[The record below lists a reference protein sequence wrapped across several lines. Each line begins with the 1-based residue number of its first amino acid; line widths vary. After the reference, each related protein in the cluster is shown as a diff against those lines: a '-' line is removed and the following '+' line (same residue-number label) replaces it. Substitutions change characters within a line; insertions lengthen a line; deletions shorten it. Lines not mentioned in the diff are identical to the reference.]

1 MFYLILR
8 RLLWAIPTILIV
20 IGIVFVLYQYI
31 PGDPVES
38 VYVMPQ
44 QRHTEADSIAYQ
56 NQYQIYAKE
65 LGLDKPLFFFSLSAK
80 NTLQW
85 NGFDNQYVIKV
96 ISYFKGDF
104 GNSYRTKKPVLQELS
119 EAIRWSLTI
128 NLLALLLIFVIGIAL
143 GLRAAMRYD
152 SQWDKRLLQFSF
164 FSDVVPSFWL
174 ATILMV
180 FFTSDYY
187 GIKLFPSI
195 GLGNAPYDATFVKKF
210 FYALPHLILPI
221 LIIVFSSISIVIRQ
235 MRSAAL
241 GVIQQDFVRTSKAKG
256 LNDKQLMS
264 KHIFPNAIFPII
276 TLLGV
281 SFPQLIAGSVLIEN
295 IFNIPGM
302 GKLSIEAILN
312 KDFPM
317 LFAVILLTA
326 ILTII
331 GNLMADI
338 LYRKFNP
345 KIV

>member
-8 RLLWAIPTILIV
+8 RLLWAIPTMLIV
-20 IGIVFVLYQYI
+20 IGVVFVLYQYI

-38 VYVMPQ
+38 VYVMPEQ
-44 QRHTEADSIAYQ
+44 PHTQADSIAYE

-80 NTLQW
+80 SLIQW
-85 NGFDNQYVIKV
+85 NGFDNQYFIKV
-96 ISYFKGDF
+96 ISFLKGDF
-104 GNSYRTKKPVLQELS
+104 GTSYRTKKPVLQELS
-119 EAIRWSLTI
+119 EAIRWTLTI
-128 NLLALLLIFVIGIAL
+128 NSLALLLIFFIGIGL
-143 GLRAAMRYD
+143 GLRGAMRYN
-152 SQWDKRLLQFSF
+152 SAWDKRLLQFSF
-164 FSDVVPSFWL
+164 FSDAVPSFWF

-187 GIKLFPSI
+187 GIKLFPST

-221 LIIVFSSISIVIRQ
+221 LIIVFSSISLIIRQ

-241 GVIQQDFVRTSKAKG
+241 DVIGQDYIRTGKAKG
-256 LNDKQLMS
+256 LKDKQLMQ

-276 TLLGV
+276 TLIGI
-281 SFPQLIAGSVLIEN
+281 SFPQLIAGSFLIEN

-302 GKLSIEAILN
+302 GKLSIEAIAN
-312 KDFPM
+312 KNFPI

-326 ILTII
+326 LMTII
-331 GNLMADI
+331 GNLIADI
-338 LYRKFNP
+338 LYQKFNP